1 MESNFKK
8 FMFII
13 IGVNLLVGLV
23 LIASEVSG
31 TKKLESLIK
40 DKSELLTDTVKS
52 NSNNLSESLTKI
64 NDSSDSIKETVDEVK
79 ENYLTKSAF
88 DKKTNSLLDAFNEKF
103 NSLQNGVNNN
113 QAKLEELA
121 KKLGDELG
129 TKNTE
134 LKNSLATVV
143 DKVNS
148 NESDLS
154 DINEMVSNNDRLIQ
168 EIFNLNKLEK
178 VRGHISDAS
187 DLVSLL
193 LIQAANESYGV
204 IGTATE
210 LKTGLTN
217 IKTNIL
223 FELSKVKFNEKNPLA
238 NTTLEE
244 LADEVDTWI
253 NLIPGDG
260 VTLTEDYRS
269 VFNECKTIST
279 DIKTALTNLIVA

>member
-223 FELSKVKFNEKNPLA
+223 FELSKDKFNEKNPLA

-253 NLIPGDG
+253 NLIPGDPIP
-260 VTLTEDYRS
+260 LILIIIS
-269 VFNECKTIST
+269 VIRCLERITT
-279 DIKTALTNLIVA
+279 Y